1 MTQEQRRTLI
11 NIHDHHARHGV
22 VPTIRELAAMENL
35 KSTSAV
41 WRRVQALLEMG
52 ELVSDHRPGHRSYR
66 IAGQVDLAKV
76 STDRLRAEL
85 DRREAHNG

>member
-1 MTQEQRRTLI
+1 MTPEQRRTLI
-11 NIHDHHARHGV
+11 NIQDHFALHGV
-22 VPTIRELAAMENL
+22 VPTIRELAALENH

-52 ELVSDHRPGHRSYR
+52 ELVRDRRVGHRSYR
-66 IAGQVDLAKV
+66 ISGQVDLATV
-76 STDRLRAEL
+76 PTDRLRAEL